1 VAALNPLPSHPP
13 IRFATPSAY
22 SRCRRS
28 PEEKPLS
35 VPTSIPGPTPTG
47 GVADAAR
54 AEPRPAGEGPD
65 GLPMPRRAWA
75 IVAVSFGTAL
85 VVLDGAIATVALPT
99 IARDLHTDG
108 SAAVLIVT
116 VYQLVLVMSL
126 LPLSAVGDRIGLK
139 RLYQGGQMV
148 FTVATALCF
157 FAHSLPFLLVV
168 RALQGFG
175 AAAALSVSPALVRSI
190 YPAKQ
195 LGRGLGINGV
205 VVSSSAALAPALG
218 GFVLGIAP
226 WPWVFACAV
235 PFAVLSLLLGRA
247 VPDVAPVKSPYDLPG
262 AAMSA
267 ATFGLVIAGL
277 ESWVHGGSP
286 PVAAAGIAAGVVIGA
301 VFVRR
306 ELGQVRPILPVDL
319 LARPVLALSSAG
331 ALTAFTASSAA
342 IIGLPFRLESTYG
355 FAPGAIGA
363 MIVPWPLTVMV
374 VAPTAGWLSD
384 RVPAGLLGGI
394 GMAVSVAGLVTLAFL
409 PAHPGYWDIAWRMAL
424 AGSGFGLFLSPN
436 ARLIL
441 GSAPRDRTASMGGL
455 IATTRL
461 TGQTLGATLAATLLA
476 HGLAVGKASPLI
488 AAGLAAVAGAC
499 SLARLRPGI
508 RNTAGVAAPRG

>member
-1 VAALNPLPSHPP
+1 MP
-13 IRFATPSAY
+13 
-22 SRCRRS
+22 
-28 PEEKPLS
+28 
-35 VPTSIPGPTPTG
+35 VPTSIPGPSPTG

-54 AEPRPAGEGPD
+54 AEPAVRSAGEAD

-75 IVAVSFGTAL
+75 IGAVSFGTAL

-126 LPLSAVGDRIGLK
+126 LPLSALGDRIGLR
-139 RLYQGGQMV
+139 RLYQSGQLL

-157 FAHSLPFLLVV
+157 FAKSLPFLLVV
-168 RALQGFG
+168 RAVQGFG
-175 AAAALSVSPALVRSI
+175 AAAALSVTSAMVRRI

-205 VVSSSAALAPALG
+205 MVSSAAALAPALG
-218 GFVLGIAP
+218 GFVLGVAP

-235 PFAVLSLLLGRA
+235 PFALLSLALGRMLPETPPIKA
-247 VPDVAPVKSPYDLPG
+247 PYDLPG
-262 AAMSA
+262 AIMSA

-277 ESWVHGGSP
+277 ESWVHGNSP
-286 PVAAAGIAAGVVIGA
+286 VVSAAIIVLGALIGVY
-301 VFVRR
+301 FVRY
-306 ELGQVRPILPVDL
+306 ELGQARPILPVDL
-319 LARPVLALSSAG
+319 LVRPVLALSTTG
-331 ALTAFTASSAA
+331 ALTAFLASSAV
-342 IIGLPFRLESTYG
+342 IIGLPFRLENEFG
-355 FAPGAIGA
+355 FAPAAIGA

-384 RVPAGLLGGI
+384 RVAAGLLGGI
-394 GMAVSVAGLVTLAFL
+394 GMGVSVVGLVCLAYL
-409 PAHPGYWDIAWRMAL
+409 PAHPGYVDIAWRMGLSGA
-424 AGSGFGLFLSPN
+424 GFGLFLSPN
-436 ARLIL
+436 ARLII
-441 GSAPRDRTASMGGL
+441 GSAPKDRSASTGGL

-461 TGQTLGATLAATLLA
+461 LGQTLGATLAATLLA

-488 AAGLAAVAGAC
+488 AAGLAGIAGVC

-508 RNTAGVAAPRG
+508 RNASGVTSPRG

>member
-1 VAALNPLPSHPP
+1 MP
-13 IRFATPSAY
+13 I
-22 SRCRRS
+22 
-28 PEEKPLS
+28 
-35 VPTSIPGPTPTG
+35 PTSIPGPSPTG
-47 GVADAAR
+47 GVADAVR
-54 AEPRPAGEGPD
+54 AVPGSGD
-65 GLPMPRRAWA
+65 GLPRPQRAWA

-99 IARDLHTDG
+99 IARDLHTHP

-126 LPLSAVGDRIGLK
+126 LPLSALGDRIGLR
-139 RLYQGGQMV
+139 RLYQGGQLV
-148 FTVATALCF
+148 FTVATILCF
-157 FAHSLPFLLVV
+157 FARDLPFLLVV
-168 RALQGFG
+168 RALQGLG
-175 AAAALSVSPALVRSI
+175 AAAALSVSSALVRAI

-218 GFVLGIAP
+218 GFVLGVAP

-235 PFAVLSLLLGRA
+235 PFAVLSLALGRTL
-247 VPDVAPVKSPYDLPG
+247 PDIAPVKAPYDLAG

-277 ESWVHGGSP
+277 EAAVHGGAP
-286 PVAAAGIAAGVVIGA
+286 GVAAAIVVAGAALGA
-301 VFVRR
+301 VFVRY
-306 ELGQVRPILPVDL
+306 ELAEARPILPVDL
-319 LARPVLALSSAG
+319 LARPIMALSTTG
-331 ALTAFTASSAA
+331 ALTAFLASSAV
-342 IIGLPFRLESTYG
+342 IIGLPFRLEQTYG
-355 FAPGAIGA
+355 FAPAAVGA
-363 MIVPWPLTVMV
+363 MIVPWPLTIMV

-394 GMAVSVAGLVTLAFL
+394 GMGVSVIGLVLLAFL
-409 PAHPGYWDIAWRMAL
+409 PAHPGYWDVAWRMGL

-441 GSAPRDRTASMGGL
+441 SSAPKDRTASVGGL

-476 HGLAVGKASPLI
+476 HGLASGRVSPLI

-499 SLARLRPGI
+499 SLARLRPGV
-508 RNTAGVAAPRG
+508 RGV